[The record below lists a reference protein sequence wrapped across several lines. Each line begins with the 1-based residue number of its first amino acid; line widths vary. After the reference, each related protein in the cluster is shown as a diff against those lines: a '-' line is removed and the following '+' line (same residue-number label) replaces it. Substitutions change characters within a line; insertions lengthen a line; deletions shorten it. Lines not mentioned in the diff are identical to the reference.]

1 MCLRQKK
8 HILKNSLSK
17 QDFRSKGG
25 NEAECS
31 LVTTNG
37 LLLELKCPVILGW
50 TWPGSSILYLSF
62 FCCPYTHNYNCL
74 FIACCY
80 CPLSLTGELFDC
92 LLFVDSVWEVY
103 NLSTDLIDGI
113 VTSKTSKGI
122 PFLVTLWCQELL
134 AVSFHELRSCW
145 KNPATSS

>member
-17 QDFRSKGG
+17 QGETEDFRSKGG

-62 FCCPYTHNYNCL
+62 FQGLLQYL
-74 FIACCY
+74 F
-80 CPLSLTGELFDC
+80 L
-92 LLFVDSVWEVY
+92 EVFSSY
-103 NLSTDLIDGI
+103 HIY
-113 VTSKTSKGI
+113 
-122 PFLVTLWCQELL
+122 L
-134 AVSFHELRSCW
+134 AW
-145 KNPATSS
+145 